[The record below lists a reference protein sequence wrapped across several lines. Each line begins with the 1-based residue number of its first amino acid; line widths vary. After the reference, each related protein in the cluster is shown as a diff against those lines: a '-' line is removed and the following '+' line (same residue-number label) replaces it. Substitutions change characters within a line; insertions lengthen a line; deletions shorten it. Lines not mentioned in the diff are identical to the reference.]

1 MELSELT
8 DRFLGSMLGS
18 ALGDAIGELAFS
30 IPDRSDLLNTVE
42 ASGRLNYTD
51 DTAMAIGIAQEILE
65 HGTIDSQRLGARF
78 HENYNREPW
87 RGYAS
92 GPPTLFAQAAWKG
105 MSYTDAAKDL
115 FGGEGSFGN
124 GAAMRIGPVGMC
136 YHASPDLDAVARA
149 SAAATHAHPIGID
162 GGAVQAAAVG
172 RALGHDRNQPIEAG
186 AFCRA
191 LLNVA
196 RTEEIRDGINLVQR
210 QIEEREE
217 PHDANL
223 KIGRGIAAHESM
235 PFSLFAFLTNQQS
248 FEECL
253 LCAVLHG
260 GDADTLGAMACA
272 ISGAYLG
279 AGAIPEDWLEKLENR
294 SMLEDL
300 ARGLAEQQYEQGKTS
315 P

>member
-30 IPDRSDLLNTVE
+30 IPDRSDLLDTVE
-42 ASGRLNYTD
+42 ASSRLNYTD

-65 HGTIDSQRLGARF
+65 HGTIDTQRLGARF
-78 HENYNREPW
+78 HENYNLEPW
-87 RGYAS
+87 RGYAL

-105 MSYTDAAKDL
+105 ISYTDAAKDL

-124 GAAMRIGPVGMC
+124 GAAMRIGPVGMF
-136 YHASPDLDAVARA
+136 YHASPDLDPVARA
-149 SAAATHAHPIGID
+149 SAAATHVHPVGID

-172 RALGHDRNQPIEAG
+172 QALRHDRDQPIEAG

-191 LLNVA
+191 LLKVA
-196 RTEEIRDGINLVQR
+196 RTEEIRNGINLVQR
-210 QIEEREE
+210 QIEERAE

-223 KIGRGIAAHESM
+223 KIGRGIAVHESM
-235 PFSLFAFLTNQQS
+235 PFSLFAFLTNHSS

-279 AGAIPEDWLEKLENR
+279 VGAIPEDWLEKLENR

-300 ARGLAEQQYEQGKTS
+300 ARGLAEQYVQQATN